1 MDQISHAAL
10 NTIHST
16 IHVLWWAVVGII
28 AFAFGSWLFDK
39 LDPIDYKKQIESGNI
54 AAAIK
59 FSAVL
64 LGLAG
69 IIVIAIR

>member
-1 MDQISHAAL
+1 MEELSRYAMETF
-10 NTIHST
+10 N
-16 IHVLWWAVVGII
+16 VLWWTVIGVL
-28 AFAFGSWLFDK
+28 AFAIGARLFDK
-39 LDPIDYKKQIESGNI
+39 LDPIDYKVQIEKGNV

-69 IIVIAIR
+69 IIITAIR

>member
-1 MDQISHAAL
+1 MEELLRYSFETF
-10 NTIHST
+10 N
-16 IHVLWWAVVGII
+16 VLWWSIIGVI
-28 AFAFGSWLFDK
+28 AFTIGAWLFDR
-39 LDPIDYKKQIESGNI
+39 LDPIDYKVEIEKGNI

-69 IIVIAIR
+69 IIVTAIR